1 VILFAGLVVA
11 DIAAARG
18 WYERLFGRE
27 PDLVPHD
34 REVAWQLAEAGWVYV
49 LEDAEQAGGGLITL
63 VVEDLDAEVAPLR
76 ERGVE
81 VELVTEGRV
90 RKAVVRDLDGN
101 TIAFGQP
108 PSA

>member
-11 DIAAARG
+11 DIGAGRG

-27 PDLVPHD
+27 PDLVPHE
-34 REVAWQLAEAGWVYV
+34 REVAWQLAEASWVYV
-49 LEDAEQAGGGLITL
+49 LEDPERAGGGLITL

-90 RKAVVRDLDGN
+90 QKAVVTDPDGN

-108 PSA
+108 PA